1 MNRQRSPTL
10 AVLGCVRDGG
20 AALVETLAEIARLC
34 DVADVQRVIIGTND
48 NKDDTDDILSDLEN
62 GGRGAVSVIRLDGL
76 TEAISK
82 RTARIATVRNVILS
96 HLWAQSA
103 PEFTLILD
111 LDGPNDSLPIE
122 RISANMA
129 GRGPEG
135 WVGLFANQTKA
146 YYDLFAL
153 RHPAWCP
160 DDIRKRYRI
169 ARLAS
174 VGLLPAKTIKR
185 RLIYNRQYKIPE
197 KSDPILVQSAFGGLG
212 LYRTEAIRSC
222 WYNGT
227 SPLGTSVCEHV
238 AFNRMVT
245 RGQPG
250 LFIDPAMMN
259 HAPEEHLGPES
270 GRTFPCEFAA
280 S

>member
-1 MNRQRSPTL
+1 MVVPPLSRPSQKS
-10 AVLGCVRDGG
+10 
-20 AALVETLAEIARLC
+20 RLC
-34 DVADVQRVIIGTND
+34 DVADVQRVIIRTND
-48 NKDDTDDILSDLEN
+48 NNDDTDDILSDLEN
-62 GGRGAVSVIRLDGL
+62 GGRDAVSVIRLDGL
-76 TEAISK
+76 NKAISK
-82 RTARIATVRNVILS
+82 RTARFATSYSVIYGHNPPPSS
-96 HLWAQSA
+96 HLFSILTARMIACRLNAFQQTWLGEA
-103 PEFTLILD
+103 PK
-111 LDGPNDSLPIE
+111 
-122 RISANMA
+122 
-129 GRGPEG
+129 
-135 WVGLFANQTKA
+135 VGLGSSQIRQRPIMTCLHCAILHGALMIFASV
-146 YYDLFAL
+146 
-153 RHPAWCP
+153 
-160 DDIRKRYRI
+160 RI

-227 SPLGTSVCEHV
+227 LPLGTSVCEHV

-270 GRTFPCEFAA
+270 GRTFPCEFNA